1 MRGRKLCAAVA
12 IAFAVLATGSLAAA
26 QETAPPRLYVLHQE
40 VARPG
45 MMKQY
50 EDSTK
55 EFISL
60 VRQHHDAIP
69 MFDFI
74 GIAGEDFV
82 YTFVS
87 QIDSFAELDKMYTGF
102 NAVAKAVGDAKW
114 GDLMM
119 RGGAATEYIRES
131 VLAEDPSLSYTPTPP
146 RLKPEEEKYLHV
158 DLYYVQPGR
167 ENEADAVAK
176 DFAALFRKKNLP
188 DSYRLF
194 KVVMGP
200 ETPLIIVTT
209 PAKDA
214 ADYAA
219 RDAAVR
225 QALGAEGQ
233 ALFQRAFGLTRRFES
248 HNGWIRPDLSLEPM
262 KPMPGK

>member
-1 MRGRKLCAAVA
+1 MRGRQLCAGIAV
-12 IAFAVLATGSLAAA
+12 IFAVLMTGSLAAA
-26 QETAPPRLYVLHQE
+26 QQTAPPKLYVLHQE

-45 MMKQY
+45 MVKQY
-50 EDSTK
+50 EDTTK

-60 VRQHHDAIP
+60 VRQHHDLIP
-69 MFDFI
+69 TFDFV
-74 GIAGEDFV
+74 GVAGEDFV
-82 YTFVS
+82 YAYVS
-87 QIDSFAELDKMYTGF
+87 QLDNFAELDKMYGGF
-102 NAVAKAVGDAKW
+102 DALAKAAGPNW

-119 RGGAATEYIRES
+119 RGGAATEYTRES
-131 VLAEDPSLSYTPTPP
+131 VLMEDPSVSYTPAQP

-167 ENEADAVAK
+167 EMEADAVAK
-176 DFAALFRKKNLP
+176 EFAALFRKKNLP

-200 ETPLIIVTT
+200 EMPLIIVTT

-214 ADYAA
+214 ADYAT

-225 QALGAEGQ
+225 EALGAEGQ
-233 ALFQRAFGLTRRFES
+233 ALFQRAFALTRRFDT

-262 KPMPGK
+262 AMKK